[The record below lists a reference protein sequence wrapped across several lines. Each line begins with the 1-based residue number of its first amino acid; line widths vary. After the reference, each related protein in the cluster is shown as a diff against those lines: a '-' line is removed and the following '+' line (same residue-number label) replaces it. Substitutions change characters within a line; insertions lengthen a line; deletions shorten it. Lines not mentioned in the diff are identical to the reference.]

1 MVSSKNAAGHS
12 RYARAEVHHEHQAP
26 AGTPDRCNGA
36 CVSRL
41 HGRAERLL
49 LRGSG
54 VPTASRGARA
64 GVRCRTL
71 GLERLRVGLATR
83 VLGGGAGSSTSRPG
97 TPATRSRAPD
107 TSSFGPMRQMVSAGR
122 RGWLSSCP
130 ANARLRLQVGHHF
143 HSGLFQR
150 GRRNTAGVFKGIV
163 LNEIFR
169 FTQGDFHE
177 VSRAGGPP

>member
-1 MVSSKNAAGHS
+1 
-12 RYARAEVHHEHQAP
+12 
-26 AGTPDRCNGA
+26 
-36 CVSRL
+36 
-41 HGRAERLL
+41 
-49 LRGSG
+49 
-54 VPTASRGARA
+54 
-64 GVRCRTL
+64 
-71 GLERLRVGLATR
+71 
-83 VLGGGAGSSTSRPG
+83 
-97 TPATRSRAPD
+97 
-107 TSSFGPMRQMVSAGR
+107 MRQMVSAGR